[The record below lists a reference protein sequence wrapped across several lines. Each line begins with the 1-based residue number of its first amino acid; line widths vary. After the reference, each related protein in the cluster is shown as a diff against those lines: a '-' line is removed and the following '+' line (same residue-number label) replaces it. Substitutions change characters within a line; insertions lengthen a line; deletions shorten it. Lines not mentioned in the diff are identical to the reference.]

1 MIRGKSNLYD
11 NRKLIP
17 TKETKLGD
25 GYYAYN
31 TTDAPADGG
40 DGTPVDQFEGVHV
53 TFYADA
59 TTYTGM
65 YARIIPWRWFGEAR
79 EGMSAAVPK
88 GRWIA
93 DHAVEVAL
101 DPALITGVRGSHYVW
116 DTRDCES
123 MYWQIQGFYNADGL
137 TTSYPDW
144 TVIQPYGLTGET
156 VIAALSGVSGGNSG
170 DTGTLATHDSPVI
183 AEGPQVMA
191 EAKAFDGVVLPSDV
205 AEGDAI
211 RASATLYGVGYT
223 FLTNQDGSDTPV
235 VLHDAAILAANGGT
249 AGLMSMREAKNFDGV
264 ALPNPVAEAD
274 AGRPAATLHGVGYAF
289 LSAADGSGSPII
301 AHDTAILAAN
311 GGTVGVMQAR
321 EAKNFD
327 GVALPNPVAE
337 NDAGRP
343 AATLHGVG
351 YAFLTNPDGSD
362 TPIILHDTAILA
374 ANGGTAGV
382 MQANEAKDYDGVA
395 LPNAVAEGDGARPA
409 VTLQGVRYN
418 FLVNEDGSGSPVAT
432 DGEVVTNVA
441 GNVTGLLGM
450 GRAISVLP
458 TAVTALDASAFKT
471 DLYGR
476 MMLSSNQLASTSD
489 RGEEI
494 NPLDTRDVP
503 SILADGA
510 TVAENITTDF
520 YVPMSHMKGLSIQWE
535 PSDDNFVLKVYSTN
549 EDNGTALAA
558 CNYVDVTNAWFGAAS
573 FTADAFLLFDTEMCE
588 YGIHIEVVR
597 ADSVGDGTHELF
609 VRRNF

>member
-93 DHAVEVAL
+93 DQAVEVAL

-211 RASATLYGVGYT
+211 RASATLYGVGYN
-223 FLTNQDGSDTPV
+223 FLT
-235 VLHDAAILAANGGT
+235 DA
-249 AGLMSMREAKNFDGV
+249 
-264 ALPNPVAEAD
+264 
-274 AGRPAATLHGVGYAF
+274 
-289 LSAADGSGSPII
+289 
-301 AHDTAILAAN
+301 
-311 GGTVGVMQAR
+311 
-321 EAKNFD
+321 
-327 GVALPNPVAE
+327 
-337 NDAGRP
+337 
-343 AATLHGVG
+343 
-351 YAFLTNPDGSD
+351 DGSD
-362 TPIILHDTAILA
+362 TPIIAHDAAITAA
-374 ANGGTAGV
+374 TGGTIGV

-458 TAVTALDASAFKT
+458 TAVTALDASTLKT

-597 ADSVGDGTHELF
+597 ASVGSAATHELF
-609 VRRNF
+609 ARRNY

>member
-93 DHAVEVAL
+93 DQAVEVAL

-191 EAKAFDGVVLPSDV
+191 EAKTFDGAALPNNV
-205 AEGDAI
+205 AEADAI
-211 RASATLYGVGYT
+211 RIASTLYGVGYT

-235 VLHDAAILAANGGT
+235 VLHDAAISAANGGT
-249 AGLMSMREAKNFDGV
+249 AGLMALREAKNFDGLFLPNAV
-264 ALPNPVAEAD
+264 AEGDAGRPAATLHGVGYAFLTNAEGSNTPIVSHDAVINDLNGGTVGVMALREAKNFDGAALPNPVAEAD
-274 AGRPAATLHGVGYAF
+274 AGRPAATLHGVGY
-289 LSAADGSGSPII
+289 
-301 AHDTAILAAN
+301 N
-311 GGTVGVMQAR
+311 
-321 EAKNFD
+321 
-327 GVALPNPVAE
+327 
-337 NDAGRP
+337 
-343 AATLHGVG
+343 
-351 YAFLTNPDGSD
+351 FLTDADGSD
-362 TPIILHDTAILA
+362 TPIIAHDAAIA
-374 ANGGTAGV
+374 AATGGTIGV

-458 TAVTALDASAFKT
+458 TAVTALDASTLKT

-510 TVAENITTDF
+510 TVADNTTVDF

-535 PSDDNFVLKVYSTN
+535 PNDGNFTLKVYATN

-597 ADSVGDGTHELF
+597 ASVGSAATHELF
-609 VRRNF
+609 ARRNY

>member
-93 DHAVEVAL
+93 DQAVEVAL

-458 TAVTALDASAFKT
+458 TAVTALDASTLKT

-535 PSDDNFVLKVYSTN
+535 PSDANFVLKVYSTN

-558 CNYVDVTNAWFGAAS
+558 CNYVDVTNAWFGAAT
-573 FTADAFLLFDTEMCE
+573 FIADTFLLFDTEMCE